1 MSPQEERVLRA
12 LSSRGALT
20 RAALKADLPTI
31 RRLVDEGMA
40 EELPA
45 VRKGAS
51 PRFVI
56 SEAGKRALLPT
67 VSAEGPTLA
76 DVLREV
82 AALRE
87 DLGTLRTVVNEI
99 ATVLGAERVPP
110 PAPVVARPSADLQAF
125 ARSVR
130 EAWHQLGTKSG
141 YGTLVPL
148 PRLRE
153 SLSPL
158 GMPRDA
164 FDDAMLALEEEY
176 LLDLKVANDP
186 SRLADREAG
195 IETQDRGLLYFVVLR

>member
-20 RAALKADLPTI
+20 RAALKADPTTV
-31 RRLVDEGMA
+31 RRLLEDHLV
-40 EELPA
+40 EETLSP
-45 VRKGAS
+45 RKGAS
-51 PRFVI
+51 PRLAI
-56 SEAGKRALLPT
+56 TEAGKRALLPS
-67 VSAEGPTLA
+67 VSAEGPTLV

-87 DLGTLRTVVNEI
+87 DLATLRTVVDEI
-99 ATVLGAERVPP
+99 ATAVGTRRVPP

-125 ARSVR
+125 GRSVR

-153 SLSPL
+153 SLSHL

>member
-20 RAALKADLPTI
+20 RAALKADADTI
-31 RRLVDEGMA
+31 RRLLEDHLL
-40 EELPA
+40 EETLPS
-45 VRKGAS
+45 RKGAS
-51 PRFVI
+51 PRLAI
-56 SEAGKRALLPT
+56 TEAGKRALLPA
-67 VSAEGPTLA
+67 VSVAAPTLA

-87 DLGTLRTVVNEI
+87 DLTTLRTVVDTI
-99 ATVLGAERVPP
+99 ATVVGAERISTSTPT
-110 PAPVVARPSADLQAF
+110 VARPSAALHAF
-125 ARSVR
+125 SASVR
-130 EAWHQLGTKSG
+130 EAWHQLATKGG

-153 SLSPL
+153 SLSHL

-186 SRLADREAG
+186 SRLADRDAG

>member
-12 LSSRGALT
+12 LSNRGALT
-20 RAALKADLPTI
+20 RAALKADLPII

-45 VRKGAS
+45 SRRGAS

-56 SEAGKRALLPT
+56 SEAGKRALLPA
-67 VSAEGPTLA
+67 VSVAPTLA

-87 DLGTLRTVVNEI
+87 DLATLRASVAEI
-99 ATVLGAERVPP
+99 ARVVGARQVA
-110 PAPVVARPSADLQAF
+110 APVTSVARPSSDLQSF
-125 ARSVR
+125 ASSVR
-130 EAWHQLGTKSG
+130 EAWHQLGTKDG

-153 SLSPL
+153 SLSHL
-158 GMPRDA
+158 LMPRDA

>member
-1 MSPQEERVLRA
+1 MLRA

-20 RAALKADLPTI
+20 RAALKTDADTI
-31 RRLVDEGMA
+31 RRLLEDNLV
-40 EELPA
+40 EETLPP
-45 VRKGAS
+45 RKGAS
-51 PRFVI
+51 PRLAI
-56 SEAGKRALLPT
+56 TEAGKRALLPS
-67 VSAEGPTLA
+67 VSVAPTLA
-76 DVLREV
+76 DVLQQV

-87 DLGTLRTVVNEI
+87 DLATLRTVVDEI
-99 ATVLGAERVPP
+99 ATVMGVECVPP
-110 PAPVVARPSADLQAF
+110 PAPVAARPSADLQAF
-125 ARSVR
+125 SRSVR
-130 EAWHQLGTKSG
+130 EAWHQLATKRG

-153 SLSPL
+153 SLSHL

>member
-12 LSSRGALT
+12 LSGRGALT
-20 RAALKADLPTI
+20 RAALKADADTI
-31 RRLVDEGMA
+31 RRLLEDHLV
-40 EELPA
+40 EETLPP
-45 VRKGAS
+45 RKGAS
-51 PRFVI
+51 PRLAI
-56 SEAGKRALLPT
+56 TGAGKRALLPSDS
-67 VSAEGPTLA
+67 VAPPTLA

-87 DLGTLRTVVNEI
+87 DLATLRTVVNEI
-99 ATVLGAERVPP
+99 ATVVGAERVPP
-110 PAPVVARPSADLQAF
+110 PAPVVARPSADLQTF

-130 EAWHQLGTKSG
+130 ETWHQLATKSG

-153 SLSPL
+153 SLSHL

>member
-1 MSPQEERVLRA
+1 MLRA

-20 RAALKADLPTI
+20 RAALKADADTI
-31 RRLVDEGMA
+31 RRLLEDHLV
-40 EELPA
+40 EETLPP
-45 VRKGAS
+45 RKGAS
-51 PRFVI
+51 PRLAI
-56 SEAGKRALLPT
+56 TEAGKRALLPS
-67 VSAEGPTLA
+67 VSVAPTLA

-87 DLGTLRTVVNEI
+87 DLATLRTVVNEI
-99 ATVLGAERVPP
+99 ATVVGAERVPP
-110 PAPVVARPSADLQAF
+110 PAPVVARPSPDLQAF

-130 EAWHQLGTKSG
+130 EAWHLLATKSG

-153 SLSPL
+153 SLSHL

>member
-20 RAALKADLPTI
+20 RAALKADPTTV
-31 RRLVDEGMA
+31 RRLLEDNLV
-40 EELPA
+40 EEILPP
-45 VRKGAS
+45 RKGAS
-51 PRFVI
+51 PRFAI
-56 SEAGKRALLPT
+56 TEAGKRALLPV
-67 VSAEGPTLA
+67 VSAEAPCLTDL
-76 DVLREV
+76 LREV

-87 DLGTLRTVVNEI
+87 DLATLRTVVDEI
-99 ATVLGAERVPP
+99 ATAVVTKRVPP

-130 EAWHQLGTKSG
+130 EAWHQLATKSG

-153 SLSPL
+153 SLWHL
-158 GMPRDA
+158 GMPRDT

>member
-20 RAALKADLPTI
+20 RAALKTDADTI
-31 RRLVDEGMA
+31 RRLLEDNLV
-40 EELPA
+40 EENLPP
-45 VRKGAS
+45 RKGAS
-51 PRFVI
+51 PRLAI
-56 SEAGKRALLPT
+56 TEAGKRALLPS
-67 VSAEGPTLA
+67 VSVAPTLA
-76 DVLREV
+76 DVLQQV

-87 DLGTLRTVVNEI
+87 DLATLRTVVDEI
-99 ATVLGAERVPP
+99 ATVMGVERVPP
-110 PAPVVARPSADLQAF
+110 PAPVAARPSADLQAF
-125 ARSVR
+125 SRSVR
-130 EAWHQLGTKSG
+130 EAWHQLATKRG

-153 SLSPL
+153 SLSHL